1 VVLCK
6 YDTLVILHISDKCR
20 SIFLFLCK
28 MWIKCLQDVFY
39 YLFRFHFSLLEII
52 HGLCMG
58 SSTHISYF
66 YKFCLSQKCFPTKC
80 IQPPPMNPSTKFQSK
95 DRNKIEFSYFVLRL
109 LLEPF
114 LRNKT
119 NQLQFDENMKKWNM
133 IFPDDDDFNKIKVTC
148 LQ

>member
-1 VVLCK
+1 MVQFWNSNLNETIIAHIKIWISSIKNLVWNVVLCK

-28 MWIKCLQDVFY
+28 MWIKYLQDVFFY

-95 DRNKIEFSYFVLRL
+95 DRNKIEFSYF
-109 LLEPF
+109 
-114 LRNKT
+114 
-119 NQLQFDENMKKWNM
+119 MYS
-133 IFPDDDDFNKIKVTC
+133 
-148 LQ
+148 